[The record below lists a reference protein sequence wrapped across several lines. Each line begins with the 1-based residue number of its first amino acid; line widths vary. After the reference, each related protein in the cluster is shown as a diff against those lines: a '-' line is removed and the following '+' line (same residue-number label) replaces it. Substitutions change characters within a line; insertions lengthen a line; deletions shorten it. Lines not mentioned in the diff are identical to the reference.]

1 MNRHAHEPS
10 DERGAGRLASSLR
23 RALQSAIT
31 EDGLSDPRVEGCMI
45 SVLDAAVAPDRSTVR
60 FKVSVL
66 PGERGLLAIAALR
79 HAAGRLKEGM
89 YKKIEIRR
97 MPRLEFELDDSLK
110 RQAALDAAM
119 QAAKPSNGQTEV
131 NDSAPHDRAEEP

>member
-1 MNRHAHEPS
+1 MNRHAHEPQDPRS
-10 DERGAGRLASSLR
+10 AGRLVSSLR

-31 EDGLSDPRVEGCMI
+31 EEGLSDPRVEGCMI
-45 SVLDAAVAPDRSTVR
+45 SVLDAAVAPDRSAVR

-66 PGERGLLAIAALR
+66 PGERGALAIAALR

-89 YKKIEIRR
+89 ARKIEIRR

-110 RQAALDAAM
+110 KMAALDAAM
-119 QAAKPSNGQTEV
+119 LSAHDPPDDAPSHPSET
-131 NDSAPHDRAEEP
+131 P